1 MANMY
6 GEIED
11 GIGGLAS
18 LLKQFKTAALA
29 DAPSRFHTL
38 ELGDV
43 NSHFLIL
50 RWEWHRSQFALP
62 AAQSTLDQIALA
74 NQAEVYAQII
84 REKLSP
90 RQKLQVIST
99 LACDRSADLGPAYFK
114 LPKSLTIYP
123 PARGEKPL
131 YSAGSESIFSS
142 DRFEGLVNS
151 AVLRDLALE
160 NPLSSEIISKLL
172 ENNRRA
178 QQTRVQ
184 AGHYED

>member
-1 MANMY
+1 MY

-43 NSHFLIL
+43 NSSFPYTPVGVAPKSVRLAGRPNL
-50 RWEWHRSQFALP
+50 LLTKLLS
-62 AAQSTLDQIALA
+62 A

-90 RQKLQVIST
+90 RQKTSSHLDSGV
-99 LACDRSADLGPAYFK
+99 RSFSRSRA
-114 LPKSLTIYP
+114 SL
-123 PARGEKPL
+123 
-131 YSAGSESIFSS
+131 F
-142 DRFEGLVNS
+142 
-151 AVLRDLALE
+151 
-160 NPLSSEIISKLL
+160 
-172 ENNRRA
+172 
-178 QQTRVQ
+178 
-184 AGHYED
+184 